1 MLTWRLTQQQPHRV
15 RHDGA
20 VSTSAASLKLHL
32 DQDNLLPLPPLS
44 APNGIWKISQSREK
58 TTNESWGFSN
68 KVVNHGLICFQ
79 KTDI

>member
-44 APNGIWKISQSREK
+44 APNGI
-58 TTNESWGFSN
+58 
-68 KVVNHGLICFQ
+68 
-79 KTDI
+79 